1 MTTRDACLLI
11 PTRWGVKP
19 MQGSSASPPGRG
31 WRKYGLRLVAIL
43 SAVLLVA
50 GLSAGYAIQA
60 RAATSPV
67 TVSLTFDDSNAD
79 QLPAEQEMKSLGLH
93 GTFYTVS
100 GWVNQPGYLTLPQVQ
115 QIAAD
120 GNEIA
125 GHTIEHPD
133 LPTLPTLA
141 EQEREICNDRVNLIN
156 WGFKPTDF
164 AYPFADA
171 DTNEQYAKACGY
183 NSARGLGDVVDPEG
197 DCNGCVYAETTP
209 PPDPY
214 YLRAPDEV
222 ESTWTLAN
230 MEAEVTNAQA
240 HGGGWVNL
248 TYHHICTNIGAANC
262 PADLS
267 TTPTIF
273 NSFVTWLAGQASKGV
288 TVKTVQQVIGGT
300 FNPGTF
306 INPPAP
312 AAAGVNALVDP
323 GLTSTD
329 PNTGFPACYQPGG
342 WGTNTVAWSSGTNVP
357 PGSPAGSHSEDVTV
371 TNYSSGD
378 AKLLPTLDQGACAP
392 TVVPGN
398 SYQVSV
404 QYESTA
410 VSQFALYYRTT
421 NGSWAYWT
429 SSPWVAASPTWAT
442 ATFTT
447 PAVPAGANG
456 VSFGLALIANG
467 SLTTDDYSFVLPAS
481 AGTAATSAVKAL
493 ASGTA
498 AGPPVTP
505 ISREKKHLHSRIKL
519 HIPGRGEIAQRHTFP
534 MPEWPGPHA
543 KSPT

>member
-1 MTTRDACLLI
+1 VQIPVALL
-11 PTRWGVKP
+11 
-19 MQGSSASPPGRG
+19 PGGG
-31 WRKYGLRLVAIL
+31 WRERGLWAATAIIA
-43 SAVLLVA
+43 AVLLVIWLIA
-50 GLSAGYAIQA
+50 GPLAKA

-67 TVSLTFDDSNAD
+67 AVSLTFDDSNAD
-79 QLPAEQEMKSLGLH
+79 QLPAEQKMHSLGLH

-100 GWVNQPGYLTLPQVQ
+100 GWVNQPGYLTLAQVQ

-125 GHTIEHPD
+125 GHTSEHPD
-133 LPTLPTLA
+133 LPTLALA

-156 WGFKPTDF
+156 WGFQPTDF

-183 NSARGLGDVVDPEG
+183 SSARGLGDVVDPEG

-222 ESTWTLAN
+222 ESTWTLAD
-230 MEAEVTNAQA
+230 MEAEVTNAEA
-240 HGGGWVNL
+240 HGGGWVIL
-248 TYHHICTNIGAANC
+248 TYHHICSDIGAADC

-267 TTPTIF
+267 TTPAIF
-273 NSFVTWLAGQASKGV
+273 DEFVTWLAAQQSDGV

-300 FNPGTF
+300 FNPGVY

-312 AAAGVNALVDP
+312 AAAGVNALTDP
-323 GLTSTD
+323 WLTSTD
-329 PNTGFPACYQPGG
+329 VNTGFPACYQPGG
-342 WGTNTVAWSSGTNVP
+342 WGTNTVAWASDTNVP
-357 PGSPAGSHSEDVTV
+357 PGAPAGSQSQTVTI

-378 AKLLPTLDQGACAP
+378 AKLLPTLDLGACTP
-392 TVVPGN
+392 TVVPGD
-398 SYQVSV
+398 SYTVSV

-410 VSQFALYYRTT
+410 TAQFALYYRTT

-429 SSPWVAASPTWAT
+429 SSPWFAPASTWTT

-447 PAVPAGANG
+447 PVVPAGVNG
-456 VSFGLALIANG
+456 VSFGFALIANG
-467 SLTTDDYSFVLPAS
+467 TLTTNDYSFVLPAP
-481 AGTAATSAVKAL
+481 GGTTAAAAL
-493 ASGTA
+493 HAAAA
-498 AGPPVTP
+498 AGAVATHPSGVRG
-505 ISREKKHLHSRIKL
+505 SGRRHVHSHLKL
-519 HIPGRGEIAQRHTFP
+519 QIPGKGALRPGQSFP
-534 MPEWPGPHA
+534 MPEWPGSHA

>member
-1 MTTRDACLLI
+1 MTAPHLR
-11 PTRWGVKP
+11 TRWP
-19 MQGSSASPPGRG
+19 
-31 WRKYGLRLVAIL
+31 RLTVAIIATL
-43 SAVLLVA
+43 LLVA
-50 GLSAGYAIQA
+50 GLSVASTAKA
-60 RAATSPV
+60 KAATKPV

-100 GWVNQPGYLTLPQVQ
+100 GWVNQPSYLTLAQVQ

-133 LPTLPTLA
+133 LPTLAAA
-141 EQEREICNDRVNLIN
+141 EQQREICNDRVNLIN
-156 WGFKPTDF
+156 WGFQPTDF
-164 AYPFADA
+164 AYPFSDA
-171 DTNEQYAKACGY
+171 DTTETDAKACGY
-183 NSARGLGDVVDPEG
+183 NSARGLGNVVDPEG
-197 DCNGCVYAETTP
+197 DCSGCVYAETTP

-230 MEAEVTNAQA
+230 MEAEVTNAES
-240 HGGGWVNL
+240 HNGGWVIL
-248 TYHHICTNIGAANC
+248 TYHHICSDIGAADC

-267 TTPTIF
+267 TTPTIYNAF
-273 NSFVTWLAGQASKGV
+273 MTWLAAQQTKGV

-300 FNPGTF
+300 FKPGVSV
-306 INPPAP
+306 NPPAP
-312 AAAGVNALVDP
+312 AAAGVNGMVDP
-323 GLTSTD
+323 ALTSTD
-329 PNTGFPACYQPGG
+329 PNTGFPSCYQPGG
-342 WGTNTVAWSSGTNVP
+342 WGTNTVAWASSTNVP
-357 PGSPAGSHSEDVTV
+357 PGSPAGSQSENVTI
-371 TNYSSGD
+371 TGYSSGD
-378 AKLLPTLDQGACAP
+378 AKLLSTLDQGACTP

-398 SYQVSV
+398 TYNLSV

-410 VSQFALYYRTT
+410 VTQFALYYRTT
-421 NGSWAYWT
+421 FGNWVYWT
-429 SSPWVAASPTWAT
+429 SGPWLAASPTWAT

-467 SLTTDDYSFVLPAS
+467 QVTTDNYSFVLPA
-481 AGTAATSAVKAL
+481 AGGAGAAGATAALAAVKTGAAL
-493 ASGTA
+493 GSNLATP
-498 AGPPVTP
+498 PPVTP
-505 ISREKKHLHSRIKL
+505 ISKEKLRVHSHLKL
-519 HIPGRGEIAQRHTFP
+519 HIPGSGGLKSGQSFP